1 MDVLES
7 LGNLIEDV
15 EAVIASAHNENDWSV
30 VVRLAAVQDLAESM
44 RAAQAALDAYRAEE
58 AEAAA

>member
-1 MDVLES
+1 MDVIEALA
-7 LGNLIEDV
+7 NLLNDAERVVGSAENEMDGV
-15 EAVIASAHNENDWSV
+15 VIVNLYA
-30 VVRLAAVQDLAESM
+30 LQDLAESM

>member
-1 MDVLES
+1 MDLIES
-7 LGNLIEDV
+7 LGNLIEDAARV
-15 EAVIASAHNENDWSV
+15 VASAHDEGDGYVIVN
-30 VVRLAAVQDLAESM
+30 LYALQDLAESM

>member
-1 MDVLES
+1 MDIVES
-7 LGNLIEDV
+7 LGILIEDAGRV
-15 EAVIASAHNENDWSV
+15 VASAHDERGGYV
-30 VVRLAAVQDLAESM
+30 VVNLYAVQDLAETM